1 MKRKRAPGGGRKA
14 RAGPTSSL
22 TFRIPDDMRKQ
33 LEREAAEKAV
43 NVSDRLLWHL
53 RRSFNRQREEER
65 DPALQGL
72 LVLIARLA
80 ENVTHEEFV
89 TDKYLRSRARKE
101 WRTDLFQFRTFKFA
115 VKKLLDTLEEPP
127 EHALRVASLPILTEE
142 EHEKGVLEILEDF
155 GDPELNKLYLE
166 INKSPEAKGAW
177 VFGHL
182 WTRFTQS
189 HLPFT
194 ENERSMM
201 SKHPVLGV
209 AMEREYYDFQKARKA
224 LELKPP
230 REDLFE
236 AINRVMKDR
245 NLDPEN
251 DPAPPDIDEAVKLI
265 ADKGRALKEAIAA
278 NKHPEAEALKLLAS
292 DPLPT
297 LDEALRLIKIRKPK
311 VKSR

>member
-14 RAGPTSSL
+14 KAGPTSSL

-53 RRSFNRQREEER
+53 HRSFNRQREEER
-65 DPALQGL
+65 DPALQAL

-80 ENVTHEEFV
+80 EDVAGGEYV
-89 TDKYLRSRARKE
+89 PDKDVRSRLRRE
-101 WRTDLFQFRTFKFA
+101 WRTDPFQFRAFKFA

-127 EHALRVASLPILTEE
+127 ESSSQMTEE
-142 EHEKGVLEILEDF
+142 ERAKFALEAAEHF
-155 GDPELNKLYLE
+155 GTSPEFDKLYLE
-166 INKSPEAKGAW
+166 IHKSPEAMGAW
-177 VFGHL
+177 VFGNL
-182 WTRFTQS
+182 WKRFTHS

-194 ENERSMM
+194 ENERRMM
-201 SKHPVLGV
+201 VEHPVLSV
-209 AMEREYYDFQKARKA
+209 AMEREYYDFPKARKA

-236 AINRVMKDR
+236 AIKRIMKDR

-251 DPAPPDIDEAVKLI
+251 EPPPPDIQEAVKLI
-265 ADKGRALKEAIAA
+265 ADKGRAHKEAIAA
-278 NKHPEAEALKLLAS
+278 NKLAAHEALKLLES
-292 DPLPT
+292 DPFPT
-297 LDEALRLIKIRKPK
+297 LDAALKLIKIRKPK
-311 VKSR
+311 AQTR

>member
-72 LVLIARLA
+72 LVLISRLA
-80 ENVTHEEFV
+80 ENIGGGEYVP
-89 TDKYLRSRARKE
+89 DKDVRSWLRRE
-101 WRTDLFQFRTFKFA
+101 WRTDLFQFRAFKFA

-127 EHALRVASLPILTEE
+127 ESSSQITEE
-142 EHEKGVLEILEDF
+142 EREKFALEAAERF
-155 GDPELNKLYLE
+155 GTSPEFNKLFLE
-166 INKSPEAKGAW
+166 TQKSPEAKGAW
-177 VFGHL
+177 VFANL
-182 WTRFTQS
+182 WTRFTHS

-194 ENERSMM
+194 ENERRMM
-201 SKHPVLGV
+201 ADHPVLGV
-209 AMEREYYDFQKARKA
+209 AMEREYYGFQKARKA

-236 AINRVMKDR
+236 AIKRIMKDR

-251 DPAPPDIDEAVKLI
+251 ESAPPDIQEAVKLI
-265 ADKGRALKEAIAA
+265 AGKGRAHMEAVDTDKLPAR
-278 NKHPEAEALKLLAS
+278 EALKLLES

-297 LDEALRLIKIRKPK
+297 LDEALKLIKNRKPK
-311 VKSR
+311 GRSR

>member
-14 RAGPTSSL
+14 KAGPTSSL
-22 TFRIPDDMRKQ
+22 TFRIPDDLRKH

-53 RRSFNRQREEER
+53 RRSFNRQRDEER

-80 ENVTHEEFV
+80 EDVAGGEYVPDKNV
-89 TDKYLRSRARKE
+89 RSRLRRE
-101 WRTDLFQFRTFKFA
+101 WRTDLFLFRAFKFA

-127 EHALRVASLPILTEE
+127 ESSSQTTEE
-142 EHEKGVLEILEDF
+142 AEKFALEAAEHF
-155 GDPELNKLYLE
+155 GASPEFNKLFLE
-166 INKSPEAKGAW
+166 INKSPEAMAAW
-177 VFGHL
+177 VFGNL
-182 WTRFTQS
+182 WKRFTHS

-194 ENERSMM
+194 EDERRMIVE
-201 SKHPVLGV
+201 HPVLGL

-230 REDLFE
+230 REDPWE
-236 AINRVMKDR
+236 AIERIMKDR
-245 NLDPEN
+245 NLDPKNE
-251 DPAPPDIDEAVKLI
+251 PWPPDIQEAMKLI
-265 ADKGRALKEAIAA
+265 ADKWRAHEEAVAA
-278 NKHPEAEALKLLAS
+278 NKLPAYEALKLLES

-297 LDEALRLIKIRKPK
+297 LDEALKLIRIRPK
-311 VKSR
+311 G

>member
-14 RAGPTSSL
+14 KAGPTSSL
-22 TFRIPDDMRKQ
+22 TFRIPDDIRKQ
-33 LEREAAEKAV
+33 LEREAAEKEA

-80 ENVTHEEFV
+80 EDFAGPVYWL
-89 TDKYLRSRARKE
+89 DKDLRSELRRE
-101 WRTDLFQFRTFKFA
+101 WRTDLFQFRAWKFA

-127 EHALRVASLPILTEE
+127 ESSLQMTEE
-142 EHEKGVLEILEDF
+142 EREKVLLEAAEHF
-155 GDPELNKLYLE
+155 GDSPEFNKLFLDTH
-166 INKSPEAKGAW
+166 KSPEAMGAW
-177 VFGHL
+177 VFGNL
-182 WTRFTQS
+182 WTRFTHS

-194 ENERSMM
+194 ENERRMM
-201 SKHPVLGV
+201 DKDPVLGV

-230 REDLFE
+230 REDLFD
-236 AINRVMKDR
+236 AIKRIMKDR

-251 DPAPPDIDEAVKLI
+251 EPAPPDIQEAVKLI
-265 ADKGRALKEAIAA
+265 ADKGRAHEEAVAA
-278 NKHPEAEALKLLAS
+278 NKLPAREALKLLEV

-297 LDEALRLIKIRKPK
+297 LDEALKLIKIRKPK
-311 VKSR
+311 RQSR